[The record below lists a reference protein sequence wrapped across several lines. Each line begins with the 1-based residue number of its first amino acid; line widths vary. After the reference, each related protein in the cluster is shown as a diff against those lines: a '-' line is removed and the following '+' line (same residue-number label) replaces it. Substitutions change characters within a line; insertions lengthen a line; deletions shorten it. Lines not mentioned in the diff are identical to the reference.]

1 MTAPHVT
8 ARAVF
13 ARAATTAILL
23 AGLAGAGGTGS
34 GVPAAAAAE
43 FVRGLG
49 DVPAMPG
56 LAPVD
61 GGDLVFDK
69 PGGRIAEA
77 VMSGRV
83 RRADVLS
90 FYATS
95 MPQLGW
101 ERLSGDRFRR
111 EGEELRLEFVDRPP
125 QPAGLTTV
133 RFVITP
139 R

>member
-1 MTAPHVT
+1 MTAPQAM

-34 GVPAAAAAE
+34 GVPMAAAAE

-69 PGGRIAEA
+69 PGGRIAET

-83 RRADVLS
+83 GRADVLS

-111 EGEELRLEFVDRPP
+111 EGEELRLEFVAP

-133 RFVITP
+133 RFVLTP

>member
-1 MTAPHVT
+1 MTAPHVRART
-8 ARAVF
+8 AI
-13 ARAATTAILL
+13 ARAATAAILL
-23 AGLAGAGGTGS
+23 AGLADAGGPG
-34 GVPAAAAAE
+34 GGFPAAAAE

-61 GGDLVFDK
+61 GGDLIFDK
-69 PGGRIAEA
+69 PGGRIAET
-77 VMSGRV
+77 VMRGRV
-83 RRADVLS
+83 GRADVQS
-90 FYATS
+90 FYASS

-111 EGEELRLEFVDRPP
+111 EGEELRLEFVDSPP
-125 QPAGLTTV
+125 QPAGHTTV
-133 RFVITP
+133 RFVLTP